1 MNLKGFEVEK
11 FLLLIVGLMLVA
23 AAVTALVKGVVVVAA
38 IVIGL
43 MLLARLYQAQPNAF
57 YAVCIA
63 AATAW
68 LPKAVWPWVGI
79 TVMVWLAIE
88 LVHAIYTR
96 LRRPAMPRLP
106 SA

>member
-1 MNLKGFEVEK
+1 MGR
-11 FLLLIVGLMLVA
+11 FLLVIVGLMLVA
-23 AAVTALVKGVVVVAA
+23 AAVTVLVKGVLILAA

-43 MLLARLYQAQPNAF
+43 MLLARLYQVRQKAF

-63 AATAW
+63 AAAAL
-68 LPKAVWPWVGI
+68 LPKTVWPWVGI

-88 LVHAIYTR
+88 MVHAVYIR

>member
-1 MNLKGFEVEK
+1 MQK
-11 FLLLIVGLMLVA
+11 FLLVIVGLMLVA
-23 AAVTALVKGVVVVAA
+23 AAVTALVKGVLILAA
-38 IVIGL
+38 ILIGL
-43 MLLARLYQAQPNAF
+43 MLLARLYQARPKAF

-63 AATAW
+63 AAAAL
-68 LPKAVWPWVGI
+68 LPKTVWPWVGI

-96 LRRPAMPRLP
+96 LRRPTMPRIP

>member
-1 MNLKGFEVEK
+1 MGK
-11 FLLLIVGLMLVA
+11 FLLVLVGLMLLV
-23 AAVTALVKGVVVVAA
+23 AAVTALVKGVLILAA

-43 MLLARLYQAQPNAF
+43 MLLARLYKARPKAF

-63 AATAW
+63 AAAAL

-79 TVMVWLAIE
+79 TVVVWLAME
-88 LVHAIYTR
+88 FVHAIYTR

>member
-1 MNLKGFEVEK
+1 MGK
-11 FLLLIVGLMLVA
+11 FLLLVLGLVFAA
-23 AAVTALVKGVVVVAA
+23 AAVTVLVKSVLIIAA

-43 MLLARLYQAQPNAF
+43 MLLARLYQSRPNAF

-63 AATAW
+63 AAAAS
-68 LPKAVWPWVGI
+68 LPKTVWPWVGI
-79 TVMVWLAIE
+79 TIMVWLAIE

-96 LRRPAMPRLP
+96 LRWSAMPRLP

>member
-1 MNLKGFEVEK
+1 MGK
-11 FLLLIVGLMLVA
+11 FLLVIVGVMLVA
-23 AAVTALVKGVVVVAA
+23 AAVMALVKGVLILAA

-43 MLLARLYQAQPNAF
+43 MLLARLYQARPKAF

-63 AATAW
+63 AAAAL

-79 TVMVWLAIE
+79 AVMVWLAIE

>member
-1 MNLKGFEVEK
+1 MYLKGFEVGK
-11 FLLLIVGLMLVA
+11 FLLLIVSLMLLA
-23 AAVTALVKGVVVVAA
+23 AAVTLLVKSVLVLAA

-43 MLLARLYQAQPNAF
+43 MLLARLYQARPKAF

-63 AATAW
+63 VTAAW
-68 LPKAVWPWVGI
+68 LPKTVWPWVGI
-79 TVMVWLAIE
+79 TIMVWLAIE
-88 LVHAIYTR
+88 LVQAIYTR